1 MLHRLH
7 STPFCAVL
15 VQASAVLATAAAAP
29 AAQAQS
35 ITVAPLAALAPAAIP
50 VGHPL
55 ALALLALAMGA
66 CLAWGLRKGR
76 ISLHSLRAWAMG
88 GAMVVTASLAVWG
101 DRVQAQIQELQE
113 AFIQAAGE
121 TRSIPVQATA
131 LAADGAPL
139 GFLPVVYQNQAPVRL
154 QITGLTE
161 PVWNTCFPL
170 GVPAIL
176 PTTTPRSGNACAMG
190 LVLETAGSG
199 SCWVDVAQLC
209 ADAAATVRGS
219 HPSVL
224 RPDSVLVDT
233 AGQRAGNVL
242 SNDSDADGALVVAS
256 FSYEGQT
263 VAAGSSR
270 NVAGRGTFA
279 LQADG
284 SFTFQADANYSGS
297 YPLVIGYSVQ
307 TGASSTLNIS
317 VNRVPVAGNDTATT
331 DAGSSVTIAVRGNDS
346 DADGDSLTV
355 TGVSQGA
362 NGSVVVDAVSGNPVY
377 TPHAGF
383 SGSDSFIYTVGDGRG
398 GSVAASVAVMV
409 NAIVPGNQPPVTVA
423 DAISVSQGGTANTL
437 VGGGTSVLAND
448 TDPDGNAL
456 VAVLVTG
463 PAQGMLI
470 LNANGTFSYTHDGS
484 PTVTD
489 SFTYRA
495 HDGQANGNLAT
506 VTIAVVPLNR
516 APVANDDRFVVKVNT
531 VQAISLSQLL
541 DNDSDPDGDSL
552 AVASVQSIVHGTLSD
567 MSGQLV
573 FTPDADFE
581 GLAGFDYTISDGHG
595 GSSTARVHIMVGS
608 ATAPSLV
615 LLKSLLAI
623 AQGTGGTSV
632 GFPVNTRLVDTDGS
646 ESLSVRISNVPTGL
660 TFSAGTNLG
669 GGVWQFTAA
678 ELPLLMLNL
687 PGSYSTNASNLTVQV
702 TATEVN
708 GGATASTSS
717 VVTLKAAYTT
727 VDITTTESGSYTG
740 NSANEYIQGRSG
752 NNTIHAGSGN
762 NIVLGGAGNDTLAS
776 GPGSDMLSGGS
787 GNDSLNA
794 GAGSDWLWG
803 GAGNDTLIGGDA
815 GENFV
820 DVFVWRLG
828 DQGAAGTPAVDR
840 IQNFATAAAGSNTV
854 GGDVLDLRD
863 LLQGESVG
871 PGNGAGNL
879 ADYLHFEV
887 SGGNTVVHISHTG
900 GFAADAHAVGTSYT
914 AAQETQQILLEGVN
928 LPSLYAGAT
937 TDQQIITQLLNN
949 HKLIVD

>member
-1 MLHRLH
+1 
-7 STPFCAVL
+7 
-15 VQASAVLATAAAAP
+15 VQASAALATAAAAP

-35 ITVAPLAALAPAAIP
+35 ITVTPLAAQAPAAIP

-66 CLAWGLRKGR
+66 CLAWGLRKGH
-76 ISLHSLRAWAMG
+76 ISLHSLLAWATG

-121 TRSIPVQATA
+121 TRRIPVQATA

-139 GFLPVVYQNQAPVRL
+139 GFLPVVYQNQAPARL
-154 QITGLTE
+154 KITNLTE
-161 PVWNTCFPL
+161 PAWNTCFPL

-176 PTTTPRSGNACAMG
+176 PTTTPRPGNACAVG
-190 LVLETAGSG
+190 LVLEAAG

-219 HPSVL
+219 HASVL
-224 RPDSVLVDT
+224 TPDSVLVDT

-242 SNDSDADGALVVAS
+242 SNDSDADGALVVTS

-284 SFTFQADANYSGS
+284 SFTFQADADYSGS
-297 YPLVIGYSVQ
+297 YPLVIAYSVQ

-362 NGSVVVDAVSGNPVY
+362 NGWVVVDALTGNPIY

-383 SGSDSFIYTVGDGRG
+383 SGVDHFTYTVGDGRG
-398 GSVAASVAVMV
+398 GSVAASVTVTV
-409 NAIVPGNQPPVTVA
+409 KAIVPGNQPPVTVA

-437 VGGGTSVLAND
+437 VGGATSVLAND

-463 PAQGMLI
+463 PSQGTLS
-470 LNANGTFSYTHDGS
+470 LNANGTFSYTHNGS

-489 SFTYRA
+489 RFTYRA
-495 HDGQANGNLAT
+495 NDGQVNGNVAT
-506 VTIAVVPLNR
+506 VTIAVVVPVNR
-516 APVANDDRFVVKVNT
+516 APVANDDRFAVKINT
-531 VQAISLSQLL
+531 AQVIAFSQLL

-567 MSGQLV
+567 MSGNLV

-581 GLAGFDYTISDGHG
+581 GLAGFEYTISDGHG
-595 GSSTARVHIMVGS
+595 GSSTARVHITVGS

-623 AQGTGGTSV
+623 AHGTGGTSA
-632 GFPVNTRLVDTDGS
+632 GFPVTTRLLDTDGS
-646 ESLSVRISNVPTGL
+646 ESLSVKISNVPTGL

-702 TATEVN
+702 AATEVN

-740 NSANEYIQGRSG
+740 SSANEYIQGGSG
-752 NNTIHAGSGN
+752 NNTINAASGN
-762 NIVLGGAGNDTLAS
+762 NVVLGGAGNDTLSS

-787 GNDSLNA
+787 GNDTLNA
-794 GAGSDWLWG
+794 GAGTDWLWG

-828 DQGAAGTPAVDR
+828 DQGAAGAPAVDR
-840 IQNFATAAAGSNTV
+840 IQNFATAAAGLNTA

-863 LLQGESVG
+863 LLQGESLG

-879 ADYLHFEV
+879 ADYLHFELA
-887 SGGNTVVHISHTG
+887 GGNTVVHISHTG

-928 LPSLYAGAT
+928 LPLLYAGAT

-949 HKLIVD
+949 QKLIVD

>member
-7 STPFCAVL
+7 STPLCAVL
-15 VQASAVLATAAAAP
+15 VQASAALATAAAAP

-35 ITVAPLAALAPAAIP
+35 ITVAPLAAQAPAAIP

-66 CLAWGLRKGR
+66 CLAWGLRKGH
-76 ISLHSLRAWAMG
+76 ISLHSLRAWATG

-121 TRSIPVQATA
+121 TRRIPVQATA

-139 GFLPVVYQNQAPVRL
+139 GFLPVVYQNQAPARL
-154 QITGLTE
+154 KITNLTE
-161 PVWNTCFPL
+161 PAWNTCFPL

-176 PTTTPRSGNACAMG
+176 PTTTPRPGNACAVG
-190 LVLETAGSG
+190 LVLEAAG

-219 HPSVL
+219 HASVL
-224 RPDSVLVDT
+224 TPDSVLVDT

-242 SNDSDADGALVVAS
+242 SNDSDADGTLVVAS

-284 SFTFQADANYSGS
+284 SFTFQVDANYSGS

-362 NGSVVVDAVSGNPVY
+362 NGSVVVDALTGNPVY

-383 SGSDSFIYTVGDGRG
+383 LGVDHFTYTVGDGRG
-398 GSVAASVAVMV
+398 GSVAASVSVMV

-437 VGGGTSVLAND
+437 VGGATSVLAND

-463 PAQGMLI
+463 PSQGTLS
-470 LNANGTFSYTHDGS
+470 LNANGTFSYTHNGS

-489 SFTYRA
+489 RFSYRA
-495 HDGQANGNLAT
+495 NDGQANGNVAT
-506 VTIAVVPLNR
+506 VTIAVVVPVNR
-516 APVANDDRFVVKVNT
+516 APVANDDRFAVKVNT
-531 VQAISLSQLL
+531 AQAIAFSQLL

-552 AVASVQSIVHGTLSD
+552 WVVSAQSIAHGTLSVVA
-567 MSGQLV
+567 GQLV

-595 GSSTARVHIMVGS
+595 GISTARVHITVGS

-623 AQGTGGTSV
+623 AHGTGGTSV
-632 GFPVNTRLVDTDGS
+632 GFPVNTRLLDTDGS
-646 ESLSVRISNVPTGL
+646 ESLSVKISNVPTGL

-740 NSANEYIQGRSG
+740 SSANEYIQGGSG
-752 NNTIHAGSGN
+752 NNTINAASGN
-762 NIVLGGAGNDTLAS
+762 NVVLGGAGNDRLSS
-776 GPGSDMLSGGS
+776 GAGSDMLSGGS
-787 GNDSLNA
+787 GNDTLNA
-794 GAGSDWLWG
+794 GAGTDWLWG

-828 DQGAAGTPAVDR
+828 DQGAAGAPAVDR
-840 IQNFATAAAGSNTV
+840 IQNFATAAAGLNTA

-863 LLQGESVG
+863 LLQGESLG

-887 SGGNTVVHISHTG
+887 AGGNTVVHISHTG

-928 LPSLYAGAT
+928 LPLLYAGAT

-949 HKLIVD
+949 QKLIVD